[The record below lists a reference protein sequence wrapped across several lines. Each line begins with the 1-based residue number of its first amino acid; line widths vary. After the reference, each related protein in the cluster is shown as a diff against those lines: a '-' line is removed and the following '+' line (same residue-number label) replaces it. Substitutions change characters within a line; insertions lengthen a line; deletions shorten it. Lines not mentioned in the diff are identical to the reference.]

1 MGHAFVYA
9 RLTVSS
15 GRRLRLIAGMFTEY
29 WKAAIERSRASP
41 WLRDGP
47 HPTRLRRSWTV
58 TTVANNLSDEL
69 AMSDLPYRKLL
80 EMMPMPLVIFSGTGA
95 VFANAAACVLMEV
108 ESAEELLGLPPTA
121 FVHPL
126 DGAIVESRMRNLEE
140 GVLLNAPVA
149 LRLLTRRGR
158 LRRITTSSARITVD
172 SKFLVAVIS
181 TDDTMRYEAEDRL
194 KESEENFQRLFES
207 TQDVYYR
214 TDADGVVL
222 KVAPAVRRVLGYEPE
237 EIVGRRAEDFYPSPG
252 EREPLKKALR
262 DHGNV
267 QDFEGR
273 MVRRDGVI
281 IDISISSYALY
292 GPTGEFLGVEG
303 IYRDVSDRK
312 NLERELRR
320 LATSDSLTGI
330 ANRRAFLEQASDCL
344 RRAAR
349 YEKDVVL
356 FIADLDHFKVVN
368 DRYGHV
374 AGDAVLKG
382 FAGAVAPEL
391 RDTDFFGRLGGE
403 EFGILLHEV
412 RRKEAQRVAER
423 IGESARSLRFAAA
436 DGRQYGITVSIG
448 ATRNHRDD
456 RGIERLL
463 VRADM
468 ALYAAKEAG
477 RDCIRWSEP

>member
-1 MGHAFVYA
+1 M
-9 RLTVSS
+9 S
-15 GRRLRLIAGMFTEY
+15 
-29 WKAAIERSRASP
+29 
-41 WLRDGP
+41 
-47 HPTRLRRSWTV
+47 
-58 TTVANNLSDEL
+58 TVANNPSNVFATPDF
-69 AMSDLPYRKLL
+69 PYRNLL
-80 EMMPMPLVIFSGTGA
+80 EMIPLPLVIFSGAEAIFVNRAT
-95 VFANAAACVLMEV
+95 CVLMEA
-108 ESAEELLGLPPTA
+108 ESVEELLGLPPTA

-126 DGAIVESRMRNLEE
+126 DTATVEDRMRKLEE
-140 GVLLNAPVA
+140 GAAVNAPVA
-149 LRLLTRRGR
+149 LRVLTRRGR
-158 LRRITTSSARITVD
+158 VRRITTSSAR
-172 SKFLVAVIS
+172 VAVGSEFLIAIIS

-194 KESEENFQRLFES
+194 KENEENFQRLFES

-214 TDADGVVL
+214 TDANGVVL
-222 KVAPAVRRVLGYEPE
+222 KVGPAVRRVLGYEPE
-237 EIVGRRAEDFYPSPG
+237 EMVGRRAEDFYPSPD

-262 DHGNV
+262 EQGKV

-281 IDISISSYALY
+281 IDISISSYALRS
-292 GPTGEFLGVEG
+292 PAGELLGVEG

-312 NLERELRR
+312 RLERELRR

-330 ANRRAFLEQASDCL
+330 ANRRAFLEQASECL

-356 FIADLDHFKVVN
+356 FIADLDHFKAVN
-368 DRYGHV
+368 DRYGHI
-374 AGDAVLKG
+374 AGDVVLQR

-391 RDTDFFGRLGGE
+391 RDTDCFGRLGGE
-403 EFGILLHEV
+403 EFGILLQEA
-412 RRKEAQRVAER
+412 RRKEAQHVAER
-423 IGESARSLRFAAA
+423 IGESARRLRFAAA
-436 DGRQYGITVSIG
+436 NGQEYGITVSIG